1 MPLKKLKLESKTRF
15 KVKACPCGKS
25 NSDGKFVPF
34 EGYEKFGYCHACSKT
49 FYPNNEFDHSIVADL
64 KSQPKPKIITFPKSY
79 LIQSTKKVENNLSTF
94 LLNRFDPINVAKA
107 IKQYHLGNSKLW
119 KGASVLWY
127 INTNQKITTG
137 KIMLFNQDTSKR
149 VTKPFHHINW
159 VHNVLGIPN
168 ENINKCLF
176 GEHLL
181 DEFPDKPVAIVESE
195 KTAIIASICLPDFI
209 WMATGGVKDLS
220 YERLKPLKNKKLFC
234 SLISTLMIFGWRRL
248 TISNNGFQFRFRI
261 ISKLTLP
268 TSKKA

>member
-1 MPLKKLKLESKTRF
+1 M
-15 KVKACPCGKS
+15 
-25 NSDGKFVPF
+25 
-34 EGYEKFGYCHACSKT
+34 
-49 FYPNNEFDHSIVADL
+49 
-64 KSQPKPKIITFPKSY
+64 
-79 LIQSTKKVENNLSTF
+79 
-94 LLNRFDPINVAKA
+94 NRFDPINVAKA

-181 DEFPDKPVAIVESE
+181 DEFRDKPVAIVESE

-209 WMATGGVKDLS
+209 WMATGGVGNLS
-220 YERLKPLKNKKLFC
+220 YERLKPLKNKKIVLFPDLDAYDIWLEKANYFKQWFSISVSNYLEVNASDLEK
-234 SLISTLMIFGWRRL
+234 SLKYDIADYLLET
-248 TISNNGFQFRFRI
+248 N
-261 ISKLTLP
+261 
-268 TSKKA
+268 